1 MGVSVFSQVWK
12 ASDVWSL
19 RADLGDADRPV
30 LRRSPAW
37 SEDVSALYV
46 DSLINGFP
54 LSPLVVQSCRD
65 ARGKSRLRVLDGWRR
80 VEAIVAFAEDRL
92 RLPAG
97 FVFHGE
103 AWGGESVEA
112 GGMTLSQVRERYP
125 YVARRFDTAIIPVAH
140 VKGDDAVLSE
150 CVSRLHGEGNCATV
164 NGKVVANE
172 RR

>member
-12 ASDVWSL
+12 ASDVYSL
-19 RADLGDADRPV
+19 RDDLGDASRPV
-30 LRRSPAW
+30 LHRSAPW

-54 LSPLVVQSCRD
+54 LSPMVVQSCRD
-65 ARGKSRLRVLDGWRR
+65 AQGRGVLRLLDGRQR

-97 FVFHGE
+97 FVFRGE

-112 GGMTLSQVRERYP
+112 GGLTLSQVRERYP
-125 YVARRFDTAIIPVAH
+125 YVARRFDTALIPVAH
-140 VKGDDAVLSE
+140 VKGDDAVLAE
-150 CVSRLHGEGNCATV
+150 CVARLHGETA
-164 NGKVVANE
+164 
-172 RR
+172 

>member
-12 ASDVWSL
+12 VSDVYRL

-37 SEDVSALYV
+37 SEAASALYV

-54 LSPLVVQSCRD
+54 LSPLVVQACRD
-65 ARGKSRLRVLDGWRR
+65 AQGKSRLRVLDGWRR

-97 FVFHGE
+97 FVFRGE
-103 AWGGESVEA
+103 AWGGETVEA
-112 GGMTLSQVRERYP
+112 GGLTLSQVRERYP
-125 YVARRFDTAIIPVAH
+125 YVARRFDTALIPVAH
-140 VKGDDAVLSE
+140 VKGDDDMLGE
-150 CVSRLHGEGNCATV
+150 CVSRLHGEMA
-164 NGKVVANE
+164 
-172 RR
+172 

>member
-12 ASDVWSL
+12 AYDVWRL
-19 RADLGDADRPV
+19 RDDLGGADHPV

-37 SEDVSALYV
+37 SEDASALYV

-65 ARGKSRLRVLDGWRR
+65 AQGTSRLRVLDGRQR
-80 VEAIVAFAEDRL
+80 VEAVVAFAEDRL

-97 FVFHGE
+97 FAFHGE
-103 AWGGESVEA
+103 TWCGETVEA

-125 YVARRFDTAIIPVAH
+125 YVARRFDTALIPVAH
-140 VKGDDAVLSE
+140 VKGDDNVLST
-150 CVSRLHGEGNCATV
+150 CVARLHGETAV
-164 NGKVVANE
+164 
-172 RR
+172 

>member
-1 MGVSVFSQVWK
+1 MGATVFSQVWK
-12 ASDVWSL
+12 ASDVYRL

-37 SEDVSALYV
+37 SEDASALYV
-46 DSLINGFP
+46 DSLINKFP
-54 LSPLVVQSCRD
+54 LTPLVVQSCRD
-65 ARGKSRLRVLDGWRR
+65 SQGGGVLRLLDGRQR
-80 VEAIVAFAEDRL
+80 VDAVVAFAENRL

-125 YVARRFDTAIIPVAH
+125 YVARRFDTALIPVER
-140 VKGDDAVLSE
+140 VDASEGVLGE
-150 CVSRLHGEGNCATV
+150 MLARLHGEA
-164 NGKVVANE
+164 A
-172 RR
+172 

>member
-12 ASDVWSL
+12 VSDVYRL
-19 RADLGDADRPV
+19 RDDLGDADRPV

-37 SEDVSALYV
+37 SEGAAALYV
-46 DSLINGFP
+46 ASLINGFP

-65 ARGKSRLRVLDGWRR
+65 AQGKSSLRVLDGWQR
-80 VEAIVAFAEDRL
+80 VEAVVAFGEGRL

-103 AWGGESVEA
+103 AWGGETVEA

-125 YVARRFDTAIIPVAH
+125 YVARRFDTALIPVAH
-140 VKGDDAVLSE
+140 VKGDDDVLSA
-150 CVSRLHGEGNCATV
+150 CVARLYGETA
-164 NGKVVANE
+164 
-172 RR
+172 

>member
-1 MGVSVFSQVWK
+1 MSVSVFSQVWK
-12 ASDVWSL
+12 ASDVYRL

-54 LSPLVVQSCRD
+54 LSPMVVQSCRD
-65 ARGKSRLRVLDGWRR
+65 AQGKSRLRVLDGWRR

-97 FVFHGE
+97 FVFRGE
-103 AWGGESVEA
+103 TWGGETVEA

-125 YVARRFDTAIIPVAH
+125 YVARRFDTALIPVAH
-140 VKGDDAVLSE
+140 VKGDDDVLGE
-150 CVSRLHGEGNCATV
+150 CVARLHSETV
-164 NGKVVANE
+164 
-172 RR
+172 

>member
-12 ASDVWSL
+12 ASDVYRL

-37 SEDVSALYV
+37 SEDASALYV

-54 LSPLVVQSCRD
+54 LTPLVVQSCRD
-65 ARGKSRLRVLDGWRR
+65 AQGKSSLRVLDGWRR
-80 VEAIVAFAEDRL
+80 VEAVVAFAEDRL

-103 AWGGESVEA
+103 TWGGETVEA

-125 YVARRFDTAIIPVAH
+125 YVARRFDTALIPVAH
-140 VKGDDAVLSE
+140 VLGDDAVLSE
-150 CVSRLHGEGNCATV
+150 CVARLHGETA
-164 NGKVVANE
+164 
-172 RR
+172 

>member
-1 MGVSVFSQVWK
+1 MGVGVFSQVWK
-12 ASDVWSL
+12 TADVYHL
-19 RADLGDADRPV
+19 RGDLGDADRPV

-46 DSLINGFP
+46 DSLINRFP

-65 ARGKSRLRVLDGWRR
+65 SQGRGVLRLLDGWRR
-80 VEAIVAFAEDRL
+80 VEAIVTFAEDRL

-103 AWGGESVEA
+103 AWGGETVEA

-125 YVARRFDTAIIPVAH
+125 YVARRFDTALIPVEH
-140 VKGDDAVLSE
+140 VKGDDDVLGE
-150 CVSRLHGEGNCATV
+150 MLARVHGEVG
-164 NGKVVANE
+164 GL
-172 RR
+172 

>member
-12 ASDVWSL
+12 ASDVYSL
-19 RADLGDADRPV
+19 RDDLGDASRPV

-65 ARGKSRLRVLDGWRR
+65 SQGRGALRLLDGRQR
-80 VEAIVAFAEDRL
+80 VETVVAFAEDRL

-103 AWGGESVEA
+103 TWGGESVEA
-112 GGMTLSQVRERYP
+112 VGMTLSQVRERYP
-125 YVARRFDTAIIPVAH
+125 YVARRFDAALIPVAH
-140 VKGDDAVLSE
+140 VKGDDEVLAE
-150 CVSRLHGEGNCATV
+150 CVARLHGETA
-164 NGKVVANE
+164 
-172 RR
+172 

>member
-12 ASDVWSL
+12 VSDVYCL

-37 SEDVSALYV
+37 SEDASALYV

-54 LSPLVVQSCRD
+54 LTPMVVQSCRD
-65 ARGKSRLRVLDGWRR
+65 AQGKSRLRVLDGWRR
-80 VEAIVAFAEDRL
+80 VEAVVAFAEDRL
-92 RLPAG
+92 HLPSG

-103 AWGGESVEA
+103 TWGGETVEA

-125 YVARRFDTAIIPVAH
+125 YVARRFDTALIPVAH
-140 VKGDDAVLSE
+140 VKGDDAVLAE
-150 CVSRLHGEGNCATV
+150 CVARLHGETA
-164 NGKVVANE
+164 
-172 RR
+172 

>member
-12 ASDVWSL
+12 VSDVYSL
-19 RADLGDADRPV
+19 RADLWDADRPV

-37 SEDVSALYV
+37 SEDASALYV

-54 LSPLVVQSCRD
+54 LSPMVVQSCRD
-65 ARGKSRLRVLDGWRR
+65 AQGKGRLRVLDGWQR

-92 RLPAG
+92 HLPSG

-103 AWGGESVEA
+103 TWGGETVDA

-125 YVARRFDTAIIPVAH
+125 YVARRFDTALIPVAH
-140 VKGDDAVLSE
+140 VKGDDAVLGE
-150 CVSRLHGEGNCATV
+150 CVARLHSETV
-164 NGKVVANE
+164 
-172 RR
+172 